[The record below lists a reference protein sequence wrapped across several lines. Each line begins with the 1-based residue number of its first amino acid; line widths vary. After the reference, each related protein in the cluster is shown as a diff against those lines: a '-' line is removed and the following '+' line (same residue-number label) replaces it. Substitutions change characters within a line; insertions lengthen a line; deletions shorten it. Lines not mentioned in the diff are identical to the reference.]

1 VSQFTKGHVSIG
13 MLKRIL
19 KSISE
24 SQSNNSVLYLA
35 LLCLIYFLITSN
47 YLSPPA
53 NSINNIG
60 TNEKIYIEISNK
72 DGFTTIKSFTNRKDL
87 EGMQNKYGLTE
98 NLKTGDRL
106 IINDDEVQIVRISGR
121 KSLSLGV
128 PIGINSAGAEDLKAI
143 AGIGDELAG
152 RIISYRE
159 SNGGFKSLDELDYVE
174 GIGKKKL
181 ANIKK
186 SANLD

>member
-1 VSQFTKGHVSIG
+1 
-13 MLKRIL
+13 
-19 KSISE
+19 
-24 SQSNNSVLYLA
+24 
-35 LLCLIYFLITSN
+35 
-47 YLSPPA
+47 
-53 NSINNIG
+53 
-60 TNEKIYIEISNK
+60 
-72 DGFTTIKSFTNRKDL
+72 
-87 EGMQNKYGLTE
+87 MQNKYGLTE

-128 PIGINSAGAEDLKAI
+128 PIRINSAGAEDLKAI
-143 AGIGDELAG
+143 AGIGDELAA

-159 SNGGFKSLDELDYVE
+159 SNGGFKSLDELDYVK

>member
-1 VSQFTKGHVSIG
+1 
-13 MLKRIL
+13 
-19 KSISE
+19 
-24 SQSNNSVLYLA
+24 
-35 LLCLIYFLITSN
+35 
-47 YLSPPA
+47 
-53 NSINNIG
+53 
-60 TNEKIYIEISNK
+60 
-72 DGFTTIKSFTNRKDL
+72 
-87 EGMQNKYGLTE
+87 MQNKYGLTE

-106 IINDDEVQIVRISGR
+106 IINDDEVQIIRISGR

-143 AGIGDELAG
+143 EGIGDELAG

-159 SNGGFKSLDELDYVE
+159 SNGGFKSLDELDYVK